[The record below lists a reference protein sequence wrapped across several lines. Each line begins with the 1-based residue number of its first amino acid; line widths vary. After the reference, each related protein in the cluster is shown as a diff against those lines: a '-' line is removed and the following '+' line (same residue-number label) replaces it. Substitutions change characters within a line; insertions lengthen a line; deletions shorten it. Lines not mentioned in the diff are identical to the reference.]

1 MTTKPTT
8 KWGDRVARRGDILA
22 AGRGVL
28 ERDGYAGLGMRAVA
42 DRAGVSPGT
51 LYTYFASKE
60 ALFAALYTERLEA
73 LERELREEAFCGLQ
87 TAEDVIVAFME
98 RWFPVYSLFG
108 HQIDVWGSL
117 AGDGVLPADAGQ
129 RLVAAAVSVIASVR
143 EALERFEPGLPEA
156 AELGLAVP
164 FVWSSLNGLAEHFR
178 GPRHGLHP
186 YSRDEL
192 TRFAARALVGGVRAA
207 LGLTHRSDTS
217 RQATSTRS

>member
-1 MTTKPTT
+1 MSTKPTT

-22 AGRGVL
+22 AGRGLL
-28 ERDGYAGLGMRAVA
+28 EREGYAALGMRAVA

-60 ALFAALYTERLEA
+60 ALFAALYTERLEE
-73 LERELREEAFCGLQ
+73 LERELRKNAFGGLE
-87 TAEDVIVAFME
+87 TSEDVIVAFMD

-117 AGDGVLPADAGQ
+117 AGDGVLPPDVGQ
-129 RLVAAAVSVIASVR
+129 RLVAAAVAVMACVR
-143 EALERFEPGLPEA
+143 DALVRLEPGLHDA
-156 AELGLAVP
+156 AEMSLAVP

-192 TRFAARALVGGVRAA
+192 TRFTARALVGGVRAA
-207 LGLTHRSDTS
+207 LGLTQRS
-217 RQATSTRS
+217 ATARKATTTRR